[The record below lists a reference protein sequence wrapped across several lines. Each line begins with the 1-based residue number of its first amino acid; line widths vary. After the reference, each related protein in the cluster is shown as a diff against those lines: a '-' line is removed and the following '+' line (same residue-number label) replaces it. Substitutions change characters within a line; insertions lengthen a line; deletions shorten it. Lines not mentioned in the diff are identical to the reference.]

1 MDIRIF
7 GIEGDSIVDGP
18 GIRMSVFTQGC
29 IHNCK
34 GCHNPESHDP
44 NGGKIYDTD
53 KIIKLAVENPLYDGV
68 TLTGGDPFYQPEA
81 CAEIAE
87 GVKKLGLNVW
97 TFTGYT
103 WEEIVESGNEDYM
116 RLLRATDVLVDGKFE
131 IDKRSLELKFKGSSN
146 QRTIDVPKSLEQGKI
161 VLWEEKT
168 YF

>member
-1 MDIRIF
+1 MDIRVF

-18 GIRMSVFTQGC
+18 GIRLAVFTQGC
-29 IHNCK
+29 IHNCE

-44 NGGKIYDTD
+44 NGGKIIDTD
-53 KIIKLAVENPLYDGV
+53 RIIKFASENPLYDGV
-68 TLTGGDPFYQPEA
+68 TLTGGDPFYQPVP
-81 CAEIAE
+81 CAVIAE

-103 WEEIVESGNEDYM
+103 WEQIMNSGNEDFM
-116 RLLRATDVLVDGKFE
+116 RLLKASDVLVDGRFE
-131 IDKRSLELKFKGSSN
+131 KDKRSLELKFKGSTN
-146 QRTIDVPKSLEQGKI
+146 QRTIDVKASLEKGEV

>member
-1 MDIRIF
+1 MDIRVF

-18 GIRMSVFTQGC
+18 GIRLAVFTQGC
-29 IHNCK
+29 IHNCE

-44 NGGKIYDTD
+44 NGGKLIDTD
-53 KIIKLAVENPLYDGV
+53 RIIKFASENPLYDGV
-68 TLTGGDPFYQPEA
+68 TLTGGDPFYQPVP
-81 CAEIAE
+81 CAVIAE

-103 WEEIVESGNEDYM
+103 WEQIMNSGNEDFM
-116 RLLRATDVLVDGKFE
+116 RLLKASDVLVDGKFE
-131 IDKRSLELKFKGSSN
+131 KDKRSLELKFKGSTN
-146 QRTIDVPKSLEQGKI
+146 QRTIDVKASLEKGEV

>member
-44 NGGKIYDTD
+44 NGGKLYDTD
-53 KIIKLAVENPLYDGV
+53 KIIKLV

-103 WEEIVESGNEDYM
+103 WEQLTDSKNEDFM

-131 IDKRSLELKFKGSSN
+131 MDKKSLELRFKGSSN
-146 QRTIDVPKSLEQGKI
+146 QRTIDVPASLEQGKI

>member
-44 NGGKIYDTD
+44 NGGKLYDTD
-53 KIIKLAVENPLYDGV
+53 KIIKLASENPLYDGV

-87 GVKKLGLNVW
+87 GVKKFGLNVW

-103 WEEIVESGNEDYM
+103 WEQLTDSKNEDFM

-131 IDKRSLELKFKGSSN
+131 MDKKSLELRFKGSSN
-146 QRTIDVPKSLEQGKI
+146 QRTIDVPASLEQGKI

>member
-44 NGGKIYDTD
+44 NGGKLYDTD
-53 KIIKLAVENPLYDGV
+53 KIIKLASENPLYDGV

-103 WEEIVESGNEDYM
+103 W
-116 RLLRATDVLVDGKFE
+116 
-131 IDKRSLELKFKGSSN
+131 
-146 QRTIDVPKSLEQGKI
+146 
-161 VLWEEKT
+161 
-168 YF
+168 

>member
-1 MDIRIF
+1 
-7 GIEGDSIVDGP
+7 
-18 GIRMSVFTQGC
+18 MSVFTQGC

-44 NGGKIYDTD
+44 NGGKLYDTD
-53 KIIKLAVENPLYDGV
+53 KIIKLASENPLYDGV

-103 WEEIVESGNEDYM
+103 WEQ
-116 RLLRATDVLVDGKFE
+116 LTDSKKRILCGFDELPTFWLTASLKWIKNLWNSDLKEAQIKEPLMYLQVLNRE
-131 IDKRSLELKFKGSSN
+131 R
-146 QRTIDVPKSLEQGKI
+146 
-161 VLWEEKT
+161 
-168 YF
+168 

>member
-1 MDIRIF
+1 MDIRVF

-18 GIRMSVFTQGC
+18 GIRLAIFTQGC
-29 IHNCK
+29 IHNCE

-44 NGGKIYDTD
+44 NGGKLIDTD
-53 KIIKLAVENPLYDGV
+53 RIIKFASENPLYDGV
-68 TLTGGDPFYQPEA
+68 TLTGGDPFYQPVP
-81 CAEIAE
+81 CAVIAE

-103 WEEIVESGNEDYM
+103 WEQIMNSGNEDFM
-116 RLLRATDVLVDGKFE
+116 RLLKASDVLVDGRFE
-131 IDKRSLELKFKGSSN
+131 KDKRSLELKFKGSTN
-146 QRTIDVPKSLEQGKI
+146 QRTIDVKASLEKGEV

>member
-1 MDIRIF
+1 MCIR
-7 GIEGDSIVDGP
+7 D
-18 GIRMSVFTQGC
+18 RGC

-44 NGGKIYDTD
+44 NGGKLYDTD
-53 KIIKLAVENPLYDGV
+53 KIIKLASENPLYDGV

-103 WEEIVESGNEDYM
+103 WEQLTDSKNEDFM
-116 RLLRATDVLVDGKFE
+116 RLLRATDAVSYTHLCGFTGILYKHVY
-131 IDKRSLELKFKGSSN
+131 
-146 QRTIDVPKSLEQGKI
+146 RTKI
-161 VLWEEKT
+161 IV
-168 YF
+168 

>member
-1 MDIRIF
+1 MDIRVF

-18 GIRMSVFTQGC
+18 GIRLAVFTQGC
-29 IHNCK
+29 IHNCE

-44 NGGKIYDTD
+44 NGGKLIDTD
-53 KIIKLAVENPLYDGV
+53 RIIKFASENPLYDGV
-68 TLTGGDPFYQPEA
+68 TLTGGDPFYQPVP
-81 CAEIAE
+81 CAVIAE

-103 WEEIVESGNEDYM
+103 WEQIMNSGNEDFM
-116 RLLRATDVLVDGKFE
+116 RLLKASDVLVDGRFE
-131 IDKRSLELKFKGSSN
+131 KDKRSLELKFKGSTN
-146 QRTIDVPKSLEQGKI
+146 QRTIDVKASLEKGEV

>member
-1 MDIRIF
+1 MDIRVF

-18 GIRMSVFTQGC
+18 GIRLAVFTQGC
-29 IHNCK
+29 IHNCE

-44 NGGKIYDTD
+44 NGGKLIDTD
-53 KIIKLAVENPLYDGV
+53 RIIKFASENPLYDGV
-68 TLTGGDPFYQPEA
+68 TLTGGDPFYQPVP
-81 CAEIAE
+81 CAVIAE

-103 WEEIVESGNEDYM
+103 WEQIMNSGNEAFM
-116 RLLRATDVLVDGKFE
+116 RLLKASDVLVDGRFE
-131 IDKRSLELKFKGSSN
+131 KDKRSLELKFKGSTN
-146 QRTIDVPKSLEQGKI
+146 QRTIDVKASLEKGEV